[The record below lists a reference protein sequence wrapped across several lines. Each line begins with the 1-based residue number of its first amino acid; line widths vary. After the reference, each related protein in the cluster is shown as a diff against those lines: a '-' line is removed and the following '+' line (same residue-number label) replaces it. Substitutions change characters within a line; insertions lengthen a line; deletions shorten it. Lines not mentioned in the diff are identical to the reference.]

1 MTSNSKNAYLA
12 VGYACNQRCRCCPL
26 IDKEHR
32 KMIVSL
38 DDIKKEAT
46 IMKNLGVTDVTIS
59 GGEPTIHPNF
69 FEIIDFFF
77 DQGIAVHIL
86 SNGEKFADKKFLTK
100 FLQISRNNGVSVTTT
115 FHSHIAEEHEYQ
127 NQSKGS
133 FERSLSGIRALD
145 INNINVSVKHCITS
159 NNYNNLPQFLDFVL
173 NNFSVNAEI
182 QFWGIDLCG
191 IDEQL
196 AKESF
201 VDYKLI
207 SKFMEITLDLFESRS
222 EPRGRVLTINNLPL
236 CMLDAYYWKYF
247 TSPEMDTYIEHMQEG
262 RKMDAISG
270 PASKRC
276 FNCGFRAYC
285 PGVYYSN
292 FDIIGDDI
300 VSPPPEEMNLVS
312 YNPAVV
318 SYCGERI
325 DLTYISPFVQ
335 IELRPSGFRI
345 WNIRTGECASL
356 RIKTEQMKFL
366 LKNLENGVLDEDLL
380 NILAGFNV
388 DAQNVMNE
396 LMLKG
401 IIE

>member
-1 MTSNSKNAYLA
+1 MINNSKNAYLA

-32 KMIVSL
+32 KMIVPL
-38 DDIKKEAT
+38 EDIKQEAI
-46 IMKNLGVTDVTIS
+46 IMKKLGVTDVTIS
-59 GGEPTIHPNF
+59 GGEPTIHPDF
-69 FEIIDFFF
+69 FEILEFFF

-86 SNGEKFADKKFLTK
+86 SNGEKFADKDFLNKFLY
-100 FLQISRNNGVSVTTT
+100 ISRSNEVSVTTT

-133 FERSLSGIRALD
+133 FARSLSGVRALD
-145 INNINVSVKHCITS
+145 TNNINVSVKHCITS
-159 NNYNNLPQFLDFVL
+159 NNYSALPQFLDFVL
-173 NNFSVNAEI
+173 NNFSVNVEI
-182 QFWGIDLCG
+182 QLWGIDLCG

-207 SKFMEITLDLFESRS
+207 RKFMEETLDLFESRS

-247 TSPEMDTYIEHMQEG
+247 MSPETDTYIEHMQEG

-270 PASKRC
+270 PASKHC
-276 FNCGFRAYC
+276 FNCRFRAYC
-285 PGVYYSN
+285 PGAYYSN
-292 FDIIGDDI
+292 FDIFGDDI
-300 VSPPPEEMNLVS
+300 VSPPQNEMDLVS
-312 YNPAVV
+312 YKPVV
-318 SYCGERI
+318 LSYCGRCI
-325 DLTYISPFVQ
+325 DLSYISPFVQ
-335 IELRPSGFRI
+335 IELHPSGFRI
-345 WNIRTGECASL
+345 WNIRTGKCASL
-356 RIKTEQMKFL
+356 RIKTDQMKIL
-366 LKNLENGVLDEDLL
+366 LKNLENGILDEDLL
-380 NILAGFNV
+380 NILAEFNM
-388 DAQNVMNE
+388 DAQNVINE